1 MFYNAITDNPYF
13 ILLIIILVFGL
24 IALIVFLIRKFV
36 PGIKEKE
43 EKVSEE
49 VAVQEELERIL
60 ENVEDEEAKK
70 QMEQVSQKRE
80 EHKSDQDVK

>member
-13 ILLIIILVFGL
+13 ILLMIVLVFGL
-24 IALIVFLIRKFV
+24 IAFIVFLLRKYV

-49 VAVQEELERIL
+49 EAVQEELDRVL
-60 ENVEDEEAKK
+60 EIVEDEEAKK
-70 QMEQVSQKRE
+70 QMEQVGQKSE
-80 EHKSDQDVK
+80 KNHPDQDHK